1 MNHLLGAYSSLI
13 IPGIVALV
21 LILIILKVV
30 SAVLRLLSLVL
41 LIAVLAGGYIAY
53 GRLSTIQKAVDAAT
67 AQGQS
72 SYHSAAQLAA
82 AIRTPA
88 QEALAQSGL
97 NPADVNVRAICVS
110 SNVQVQLR
118 YDDPNFLFGALSQQ
132 WFDVPTNANVRC

>member
-1 MNHLLGAYSSLI
+1 MNHLLGAYSSLL

-41 LIAVLAGGYIAY
+41 LVAVLAGGYIAY

-72 SYHSAAQLAA
+72 SYHSAIALKQAVLG
-82 AIRTPA
+82 PA
-88 QEALAQSGL
+88 QQALAQSGL
-97 NPADVNVRAICVS
+97 NPADLHVHVICAGP
-110 SNVQVQLR
+110 NTQVQLR